1 MVDAREL
8 AIAEMEILRIV
19 THYTIPML
27 VRKSLEM
34 ANKPA
39 LSRPPGV
46 PPADGVSCRT

>member
-19 THYTIPML
+19 THYTIPTL

-34 ANKPA
+34 ANKPGSVA
-39 LSRPPGV
+39 ARGRG
-46 PPADGVSCRT
+46 A